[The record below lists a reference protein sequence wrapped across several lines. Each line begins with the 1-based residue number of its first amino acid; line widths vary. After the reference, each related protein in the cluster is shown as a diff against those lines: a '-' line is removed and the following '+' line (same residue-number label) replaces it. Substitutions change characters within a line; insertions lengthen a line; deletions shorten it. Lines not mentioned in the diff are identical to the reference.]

1 MSVRGSV
8 IVRRIGV
15 SPMVVI
21 QAGTRTFRK
30 KGTSYTPSSIAVRA
44 EARNVKDAV
53 YEWGNLVDGVFVLR
67 TDWTGA
73 SITVTPARAGVVMV
87 KVRGS
92 NFEGEVTD
100 YVDISVV
107 EDGPP
112 ARTGAAWRA
121 CGRSITYRIRARRFR
136 AANGWRRCPRWS
148 GGNTCGLGW

>member
-44 EARNVKDAV
+44 EARNVKDAA

-107 EDGPP
+107 EDG
-112 ARTGAAWRA
+112 GAAWRA
-121 CGRSITYRIRARRFR
+121 CGPNTTFPRPRRRPPAARG
-136 AANGWRRCPRWS
+136 ATPSPNG
-148 GGNTCGLGW
+148 